1 LIVRRANLFLV
12 AAALLWA
19 CSGDDRPNV
28 LLVTLDTTR
37 ADHLG
42 CYGYEPPTTP
52 NIDRIAA
59 ESWVFDH
66 AYATNPVT
74 LPSHTSIMTGTYPM
88 AHGARDNSTF
98 VVPDR
103 VTTLAETLGH
113 AGYETAAIVAS
124 FVLDSRFNLD
134 QGFASYNDDVGAHW
148 SIDEVRVREANEFGF
163 SERKA
168 NLVTAAALDW
178 LELPRREPFF
188 LWLHY
193 FDPHEPINPPE
204 PHQSR
209 FTEAYDA
216 EVAFADEQ
224 LGRLLDALRRR
235 GELDSTIVIITAD
248 HGEGLTDHDEP
259 THSLLIFDSTM
270 HVPLII
276 RPPGGRPTMRIA
288 PAASIVDIVPTVL
301 DMLDI
306 ELPAEIQGRSLVP
319 VMGGGADWP
328 DRFVYM
334 ESLVAR
340 LQCGWS
346 ELRGL
351 RSGTEKLIHGPK
363 PRYYRV
369 DQDPLEIYD
378 LAPRQ
383 SQRVVELTSE
393 LDRALQRW
401 RTAEAEAVTS
411 PLDETALAQL
421 QALGYLAGPATVP
434 SGLDGPLAA
443 ASRLDDPHDMQR
455 LFNLFSIAL
464 EDLRQG
470 AHLIG
475 IRRLETVLAAD
486 PDNPAVL
493 TYLGKAYLIMARQ
506 PVQARAA
513 FERALAADPRQYEA
527 NLFMAR
533 LLLAEGDVAGAERHA
548 RAALGVMPD
557 SVEALYELARVERA
571 VGQDQRAGAT
581 LRLALERDSKHLPS
595 LVGLATLHAVR
606 KEHEAARPYFDR
618 ALAIAPNNA
627 EVLYNVAIWHLQ
639 DQDTGAAISRLEQ
652 ALRAAPQHGEA
663 HYVLGKLLDE
673 AGDAEGA
680 RTHLAAARRLLPGPP
695 QRIADIDHRLQ
706 QLDGP

>member
-1 LIVRRANLFLV
+1 VRRAFLLLVIAGLF
-12 AAALLWA
+12 AS
-19 CSGDDRPNV
+19 CGGDRRPNV

-42 CYGYEPPTTP
+42 CYGYGPPTTP
-52 NIDRIAA
+52 SIDRLAA

-66 AYATNPVT
+66 AYATNPTT

-88 AHGARDNSTF
+88 AHGTRDNSTF

-103 VTTLAETLGH
+103 VTTLAETLGQ

-134 QGFASYNDDVGAHW
+134 QGFATYDDNVGAQW

-178 LELPRREPFF
+178 LERPHRDPFF

-216 EVAFADEQ
+216 ELAFADEQ
-224 LGRLLDALRRR
+224 LGRFLDSLRRR
-235 GELDSTIVIITAD
+235 GELDSTIVIIVAD

-276 RPPGGRPTMRIA
+276 RPPGGRTSTRVA
-288 PAASIVDIVPTVL
+288 PIASIVDIVPTVL

-306 ELPAEIQGRSLVP
+306 AIPAEVQGRSLVP
-319 VMGGGADWP
+319 VMEGEADWP
-328 DRFVYM
+328 GRFVYM
-334 ESLVAR
+334 ESLLAR
-340 LQCGWS
+340 LQCGWG

-351 RSGTEKLIHGPK
+351 RSGSEKLIHGPK

-369 DQDPLEIYD
+369 DADPQEIYD
-378 LAPRQ
+378 LALREP
-383 SQRVVELTSE
+383 QRVVELTGDLE
-393 LDRALQRW
+393 RALQQW
-401 RTAEAEAVTS
+401 RGPAAEAAAT

-421 QALGYLAGPATVP
+421 QALGYIARPVAAPV
-434 SGLDGPLAA
+434 GLDGSLATVA
-443 ASRLDDPHDMQR
+443 ALDDPHDMQR

-470 AHLIG
+470 AHLVG
-475 IRRLETVLAAD
+475 IRRLETVLASD

-493 TYLGKAYLIMARQ
+493 TYLGKAYLLMAHQ
-506 PVQARAA
+506 PVQAQVA

-527 NLFMAR
+527 SYIMAR
-533 LLLAEGDVAGAERHA
+533 LRLAEGDVAAAERYA
-548 RAALGVMPD
+548 RAALEVMPD
-557 SVEALYELARVERA
+557 SVEALYELARVETAKGEDERA
-571 VGQDQRAGAT
+571 IAT
-581 LRLALERDSKHLPS
+581 MRLALERDPAHLPS
-595 LVGLATLHAVR
+595 LVGLATVYSIR
-606 KEHEAARPYFDR
+606 KEHEAARPYFER
-618 ALAIAPNNA
+618 ALAIAPDNA
-627 EVLYNVAIWHLQ
+627 EVLYNVAIWRLQ
-639 DQDTGAAISRLEQ
+639 GHDTAAAMRRLQEV
-652 ALRAAPQHGEA
+652 LRVAPQHGDA
-663 HYVLGKLLDE
+663 HYVLGTLLQE
-673 AGDAEGA
+673 AGDADGA
-680 RTHLAAARRLLPGPP
+680 RQHLIQARRLLAGPP
-695 QRIADIDHRLQ
+695 QRIADIDRRLQ
-706 QLDGP
+706 QLAVP

>member
-1 LIVRRANLFLV
+1 VTVRSTIILLV
-12 AAALLWA
+12 AAALLSSCA
-19 CSGDDRPNV
+19 GDDRPNV
-28 LLVTLDTTR
+28 LLITLDTTR

-42 CYGYEPPTTP
+42 CYGYGPPTTP

-66 AYATNPVT
+66 VYATNPIT

-88 AHGARDNSTF
+88 AHGTRDNSPF

-103 VTTLAETLGH
+103 VTTLAEVLEQ

-134 QGFASYNDDVGAHW
+134 QGFDSYEDNVGAQW
-148 SIDEVRVREANEFGF
+148 SIDEVRVRAANEFGF

-178 LELPRREPFF
+178 LERPHRRPFF

-224 LGRLLDALRRR
+224 LGRFLDALRRH

-276 RPPGGRPTMRIA
+276 RPPGGRPSSRIA
-288 PAASIVDIVPTVL
+288 PIASIVDIAPTLL
-301 DMLDI
+301 DMLGI
-306 ELPAEIQGRSLVP
+306 EIPAEVQGRSLVP

-340 LQCGWS
+340 LQCGWG

-369 DQDPLEIYD
+369 DTDPQEIYD
-378 LAPRQ
+378 LA
-383 SQRVVELTSE
+383 SQQPQRMAELTSE
-393 LDRALQRW
+393 LDRALEHW
-401 RTAEAEAVTS
+401 RGPETAAVTA
-411 PLDETALAQL
+411 PLDDSALAKL
-421 QALGYLAGPATVP
+421 QALGYIAGSVAAPV
-434 SGLDGPLAA
+434 GLDRSLATDA
-443 ASRLDDPHDMQR
+443 ALDDPHDMQR

-464 EDLRQG
+464 EDLRRG
-470 AHLIG
+470 EHLVG
-475 IRRLETVLAAD
+475 IRRL
-486 PDNPAVL
+486 
-493 TYLGKAYLIMARQ
+493 
-506 PVQARAA
+506 
-513 FERALAADPRQYEA
+513 
-527 NLFMAR
+527 
-533 LLLAEGDVAGAERHA
+533 
-548 RAALGVMPD
+548 
-557 SVEALYELARVERA
+557 
-571 VGQDQRAGAT
+571 
-581 LRLALERDSKHLPS
+581 
-595 LVGLATLHAVR
+595 
-606 KEHEAARPYFDR
+606 
-618 ALAIAPNNA
+618 
-627 EVLYNVAIWHLQ
+627 
-639 DQDTGAAISRLEQ
+639 
-652 ALRAAPQHGEA
+652 
-663 HYVLGKLLDE
+663 
-673 AGDAEGA
+673 
-680 RTHLAAARRLLPGPP
+680 
-695 QRIADIDHRLQ
+695 
-706 QLDGP
+706 